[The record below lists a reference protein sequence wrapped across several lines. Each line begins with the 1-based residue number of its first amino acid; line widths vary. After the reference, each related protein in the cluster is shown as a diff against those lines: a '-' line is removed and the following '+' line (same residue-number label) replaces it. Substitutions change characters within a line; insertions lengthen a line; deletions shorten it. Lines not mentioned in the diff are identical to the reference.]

1 MRKIE
6 KMDYFCDEFF
16 ENKSMKKL
24 IVGICLLG
32 GLVSC
37 GGKQSKTHDEPVE
50 STDSVEWV
58 ADSLWVEEVEEEPEV
73 SVYAERSFADFL
85 YNFATSEKFQ
95 LRRILF
101 PLPYY
106 MDNKK
111 DSIEKEEWVH
121 DPLFSQQEFYTMLYD
136 NLDDIEMEKDTS
148 STSVRIEW
156 IDLTAMKMKRYY
168 FERLYG
174 WWKLEAIDDATI
186 HQEETGQEDFYEFY
200 KRFANDS
207 LFQAERVA
215 DPLPFVA
222 PDPDDEFQILETT
235 IQKSQWFTF
244 QPKLPNEYLTNV
256 NYGQRL
262 NQDSRTRI
270 IELRGFGNG
279 FCNTLYF
286 RCRNGEWKLTRF
298 EDLSN

>member
-1 MRKIE
+1 
-6 KMDYFCDEFF
+6 
-16 ENKSMKKL
+16 MKKL

-32 GLVSC
+32 WLTSC
-37 GGKQSKTHDEPVE
+37 GGGKKQTAIQEEDMVSV
-50 STDSVEWV
+50 DSMEIV
-58 ADSLWVEEVEEEPEV
+58 ADSLLAEDVIEEPEV
-73 SVYAERSFADFL
+73 PVSADESFADFL
-85 YNFATSEKFQ
+85 YNFALDEKLQ

-136 NLDDIEMEKDTS
+136 NIDDSELEKDTA

-156 IDLTAMKMKRYY
+156 IDLKANKMKRYY

-174 WWKLEAIDDATI
+174 WWKLEAIDDATMTK
-186 HQEETGQEDFYEFY
+186 EDNGQEDFYEFY
-200 KRFANDS
+200 ERFANDS

-215 DPLPFVA
+215 DPLPFIA
-222 PDPDDEFQILETT
+222 PDPDDEFEILETT

-244 QPKLPNEYLTNV
+244 QPQLPTEFLTNV

-262 NQDSRTRI
+262 DRNSRVRI

-286 RCRNGEWKLTRF
+286 RCRNGEWKLTKF

>member
-1 MRKIE
+1 
-6 KMDYFCDEFF
+6 
-16 ENKSMKKL
+16 MKKL
-24 IVGICLLG
+24 VIAICLLG
-32 GLVSC
+32 GMLSC
-37 GGKQSKTHDEPVE
+37 VGGKKNADTQEDALPVD
-50 STDSVEWV
+50 TMAFM
-58 ADSLWVEEVEEEPEV
+58 ADTLEVEEVEEEPIVPASADE
-73 SVYAERSFADFL
+73 SFADFL
-85 YNFATSEKFQ
+85 YNFALDEKLQ

-106 MDNKK
+106 TDSRK
-111 DSIEKEEWVH
+111 DSILKEDWKHV
-121 DPLFSQQEFYTMLYD
+121 PLFSQQEFYTMLYD
-136 NLDDIEMEKDTS
+136 HLDDAELEKDTA

-156 IDLTAMKMKRYY
+156 IDLKGRKLKRYY

-174 WWKLEAIDDATI
+174 WWKLEAIDDATMPK
-186 HQEETGQEDFYEFY
+186 EENGQEDFYEFY
-200 KRFANDS
+200 ERFANDS
-207 LFQAERVA
+207 LFQAERVV

-222 PDPDDEFQILETT
+222 PDPDDDFNILETT
-235 IQKSQWFTF
+235 IQKEQWFAF
-244 QPKLPNEYLTNV
+244 QPKLPGEFLTNV

-262 NQDSRTRI
+262 DGNSRTRV

>member
-1 MRKIE
+1 
-6 KMDYFCDEFF
+6 
-16 ENKSMKKL
+16 MKKL
-24 IVGICLLG
+24 IFGICLLLCMFSCTG
-32 GLVSC
+32 GQRQGNV
-37 GGKQSKTHDEPVE
+37 QDVPMEVV
-50 STDSVEWV
+50 DSVGID
-58 ADSLWVEEVEEEPEV
+58 ADTLLVENVPEEPLIPV
-73 SVYAERSFADFL
+73 SADESFADFL
-85 YNFATSEKFQ
+85 YNFALDEKLQ

-111 DSIEKEEWVH
+111 DTILKEDWKH
-121 DPLFSQQEFYTMLYD
+121 DALFSKQEFYTMLYD
-136 NLDDIEMEKDTS
+136 DLNDAEMEKDTL

-156 IDLTAMKMKRYY
+156 IDLKAHKMKRYY

-186 HQEETGQEDFYEFY
+186 PKEDATQEDFFEFY
-200 KRFANDS
+200 DRFANDS
-207 LFQAERVA
+207 VFQAERVA

-222 PDPDDEFQILETT
+222 PDPDDDFQILETT
-235 IQKSQWFTF
+235 IEREQWFAF
-244 QPKLPNEYLTNV
+244 QPQLPREHLTNV

-262 NQDSRTRI
+262 DRQSRTRI

-286 RCRNGEWKLTRF
+286 RCQNGKWRLTRF

>member
-1 MRKIE
+1 
-6 KMDYFCDEFF
+6 
-16 ENKSMKKL
+16 MKKL

-32 GLVSC
+32 CLTSC
-37 GGKQSKTHDEPVE
+37 GGGKKNADAQKEQME
-50 STDSVEWV
+50 WTDSIE
-58 ADSLWVEEVEEEPEV
+58 AQTDSLLIEEVEEEPVIPASADE
-73 SVYAERSFADFL
+73 SFADFL
-85 YNFATSEKFQ
+85 YNFALDERLQ

-111 DSIEKEEWVH
+111 DSILKEEWVH

-136 NLDDIEMEKDTS
+136 DLDDAELEKDTA

-156 IDLTAMKMKRYY
+156 IDLKNHKMKRYY

-174 WWKLEAIDDATI
+174 WWKLEAIDDATMPK
-186 HQEETGQEDFYEFY
+186 EENGQEDFYEFY
-200 KRFANDS
+200 ERFANDS

-222 PDPDDEFQILETT
+222 PAPDDDFQILETT
-235 IQKSQWFTF
+235 IQKEQWFTF

-262 NQDSRTRI
+262 NRNSRTRI
-270 IELRGFGNG
+270 IEMRGFGNG
-279 FCNTLYF
+279 FSNTLYF
-286 RCRNGEWKLTRF
+286 RFRNGEWRLTRF

>member
-1 MRKIE
+1 
-6 KMDYFCDEFF
+6 
-16 ENKSMKKL
+16 MKKL

-32 GLVSC
+32 WLASC
-37 GGKQSKTHDEPVE
+37 GGGKKQTAVQEEGMVSV
-50 STDSVEWV
+50 DSMELV
-58 ADSLWVEEVEEEPEV
+58 ADSLLVEEVEEEPAVPASADE
-73 SVYAERSFADFL
+73 SFADFL
-85 YNFATSEKFQ
+85 YNFALDEKLQ

-136 NLDDIEMEKDTS
+136 NLDDSELEKDTA

-156 IDLTAMKMKRYY
+156 IDLKANKMKRYY

-174 WWKLEAIDDATI
+174 WWKLEAIDDATMTK
-186 HQEETGQEDFYEFY
+186 EDNGQEDFYEFY
-200 KRFANDS
+200 ERFANDS

-222 PDPDDEFQILETT
+222 PDPDDEFEILETT
-235 IQKSQWFTF
+235 IQKAQWFTF
-244 QPKLPNEYLTNV
+244 QPQLPKEFLTNV

-262 NQDSRTRI
+262 DRNSRTRV

-279 FCNTLYF
+279 FNNTLYF
-286 RCRNGEWKLTRF
+286 RCRNGEWKLTKF

>member
-1 MRKIE
+1 
-6 KMDYFCDEFF
+6 
-16 ENKSMKKL
+16 MKKL
-24 IVGICLLG
+24 VIAICLLG
-32 GLVSC
+32 GMLSC
-37 GGKQSKTHDEPVE
+37 VGGKKNTDTQEDALPVD
-50 STDSVEWV
+50 TMAFM
-58 ADSLWVEEVEEEPEV
+58 ADTLELEEVEEEPIVPV
-73 SVYAERSFADFL
+73 SADESFADFL
-85 YNFATSEKFQ
+85 YNFALDERLQ

-106 MDNKK
+106 TDSRK
-111 DSIEKEEWVH
+111 DSILKEDWKH

-136 NLDDIEMEKDTS
+136 HLDDAELEKDTA

-156 IDLTAMKMKRYY
+156 IDLKGRKLKRYY

-174 WWKLEAIDDATI
+174 WWKLEAIDDATMPK
-186 HQEETGQEDFYEFY
+186 EENGQEDFYEFY
-200 KRFANDS
+200 ERFANDS
-207 LFQAERVA
+207 LFQAERVV

-222 PDPDDEFQILETT
+222 PDPDDDFNILETT
-235 IQKSQWFTF
+235 IQKEQWFAF
-244 QPKLPNEYLTNV
+244 QPKLPGEFLTNV

-262 NQDSRTRI
+262 DGNSRTRV

-279 FCNTLYF
+279 FSNTLYF

>member
-1 MRKIE
+1 
-6 KMDYFCDEFF
+6 
-16 ENKSMKKL
+16 MKKL

-32 GLVSC
+32 WMASC
-37 GGKQSKTHDEPVE
+37 SGGRKNTDAQEEAME
-50 STDSVEWV
+50 SVDSIEIV
-58 ADSLWVEEVEEEPEV
+58 ADTLLVGEMEEE
-73 SVYAERSFADFL
+73 SVVPASADESFADFL
-85 YNFATSEKFQ
+85 YNFALDEKLQ
-95 LRRILF
+95 LRRIIF

-111 DSIEKEEWVH
+111 DSIEKEEWRH

-136 NLDDIEMEKDTS
+136 NLDDAELEKDTA

-156 IDLTAMKMKRYY
+156 IDLKTKKMKRYY

-174 WWKLEAIDDATI
+174 WWKLEAIDDATMPKEDI
-186 HQEETGQEDFYEFY
+186 PQEDFYEFY
-200 KRFANDS
+200 ERFANDS

-215 DPLPFVA
+215 DPLPFIA
-222 PDPDDEFQILETT
+222 PDPDDEFEILETT

-244 QPKLPNEYLTNV
+244 QPQLPTEYLTNV

-262 NQDSRTRI
+262 DRNSRVRI

-279 FCNTLYF
+279 FSNTLYF
-286 RCRNGEWKLTRF
+286 RCRNGKWKLTRF
-298 EDLSN
+298 EDFSN

>member
-1 MRKIE
+1 
-6 KMDYFCDEFF
+6 
-16 ENKSMKKL
+16 MKKL

-32 GLVSC
+32 WMASC
-37 GGKQSKTHDEPVE
+37 SGGKKNTEVQEVVEPID
-50 STDSVEWV
+50 STEFV
-58 ADSLWVEEVEEEPEV
+58 ADTLFVEEVEEEPVVPASADE
-73 SVYAERSFADFL
+73 SFADFL
-85 YNFATSEKFQ
+85 YNFALDEKLQ

-121 DPLFSQQEFYTMLYD
+121 DPLFSQEEFYTMLYD
-136 NLDDIEMEKDTS
+136 NLDDAELEKDTA

-156 IDLTAMKMKRYY
+156 IDLKNHKMKRYY

-174 WWKLEAIDDATI
+174 WWKLEAIDDASMP
-186 HQEETGQEDFYEFY
+186 EEEMKQEDFYEFY
-200 KRFANDS
+200 ERFVNDS

-215 DPLPFVA
+215 KPLTFIA
-222 PDPDDEFQILETT
+222 PDPEDDFQILETT
-235 IQKSQWFTF
+235 IDIEQWFAF
-244 QPKLPNEYLTNV
+244 QPKLPREHLTNV

-262 NQDSRTRI
+262 DKNSRTRI

-279 FCNTLYF
+279 FSNTLCF

>member
-1 MRKIE
+1 
-6 KMDYFCDEFF
+6 
-16 ENKSMKKL
+16 MKKL
-24 IVGICLLG
+24 IVGICLLAW
-32 GLVSC
+32 LASC
-37 GGKQSKTHDEPVE
+37 GGGKKQTAVQEEDMVSV
-50 STDSVEWV
+50 DSMEFV
-58 ADSLWVEEVEEEPEV
+58 ADSLLVEEVEEEPAVPASADE
-73 SVYAERSFADFL
+73 SFADFL
-85 YNFATSEKFQ
+85 YNFALDEKLQ

-136 NLDDIEMEKDTS
+136 NLDDSELEKDTA

-156 IDLTAMKMKRYY
+156 IDLKANKMKRYY

-174 WWKLEAIDDATI
+174 WWKLEAIDDATMTK
-186 HQEETGQEDFYEFY
+186 EDNGQEDFYEFY
-200 KRFANDS
+200 ERFANDS

-222 PDPDDEFQILETT
+222 PDPDDEFEILETT
-235 IQKSQWFTF
+235 IQKAQWFTF
-244 QPKLPNEYLTNV
+244 QPQLPTEFLTNV

-262 NQDSRTRI
+262 DRNSRTRV

-279 FCNTLYF
+279 FNNTLYF
-286 RCRNGEWKLTRF
+286 RCRNGEWKLTKF

>member
-1 MRKIE
+1 
-6 KMDYFCDEFF
+6 
-16 ENKSMKKL
+16 MKKL

-32 GLVSC
+32 WLTSC
-37 GGKQSKTHDEPVE
+37 GGGKKQTTVQEENMVSV
-50 STDSVEWV
+50 DSMEIV
-58 ADSLWVEEVEEEPEV
+58 ADSLLVEDVVEEPEV
-73 SVYAERSFADFL
+73 PVSADESFADFL
-85 YNFATSEKFQ
+85 YNFALDEKLQ

-111 DSIEKEEWVH
+111 DSIEKEEWIH

-136 NLDDIEMEKDTS
+136 NLDDSELEKDTT

-156 IDLTAMKMKRYY
+156 IDLKANKMKRYY

-174 WWKLEAIDDATI
+174 WWKLEAIDDATMPK
-186 HQEETGQEDFYEFY
+186 EDNGQEDFYEFY
-200 KRFANDS
+200 ERFANDS
-207 LFQAERVA
+207 LFQAERVT

-222 PDPDDEFQILETT
+222 PDPDDEFEILETT
-235 IQKSQWFTF
+235 IQKAQWFTF
-244 QPKLPNEYLTNV
+244 QPQLPKEFLTNV

-262 NQDSRTRI
+262 DRNSRTRV

-279 FCNTLYF
+279 FNNTLYF
-286 RCRNGEWKLTRF
+286 RCRNGEWKLTKF

>member
-1 MRKIE
+1 M
-6 KMDYFCDEFF
+6 
-16 ENKSMKKL
+16 L
-24 IVGICLLG
+24 
-32 GLVSC
+32 SC
-37 GGKQSKTHDEPVE
+37 VGGKKN
-50 STDSVEWV
+50 
-58 ADSLWVEEVEEEPEV
+58 ADTQEDALPIDTIAFVVDTLALEEVEEEPVVPASADE
-73 SVYAERSFADFL
+73 SFADFL
-85 YNFATSEKFQ
+85 YNFALDEKLQ

-106 MDNKK
+106 TDNRK
-111 DSIEKEEWVH
+111 DSILKENWKH

-136 NLDDIEMEKDTS
+136 HLDDAELEKDTA

-156 IDLTAMKMKRYY
+156 IDLKERKLKRYY

-174 WWKLEAIDDATI
+174 WWKLEAIDDASMPK
-186 HQEETGQEDFYEFY
+186 EEMGQEDFYEFY
-200 KRFANDS
+200 ERFANDS

-222 PDPDDEFQILETT
+222 PDPEDEFQILETT
-235 IQKSQWFTF
+235 IEKEQWFAF
-244 QPKLPNEYLTNV
+244 QPKLPGEFLTNV

-262 NQDSRTRI
+262 DRNSRTRI

>member
-1 MRKIE
+1 
-6 KMDYFCDEFF
+6 
-16 ENKSMKKL
+16 MKKL

-32 GLVSC
+32 WMASC
-37 GGKQSKTHDEPVE
+37 GGGKKHADVQEVAME
-50 STDSVEWV
+50 SIDSVEVV
-58 ADSLWVEEVEEEPEV
+58 ADTLEVEEVQEEQEV
-73 SVYAERSFADFL
+73 STYAERVFADFL

-95 LRRILF
+95 LRRIVF

-136 NLDDIEMEKDTS
+136 DLSDAELEKDTAT
-148 STSVRIEW
+148 TSVRIEW
-156 IDLTAMKMKRYY
+156 IDLKAKKMKRYY

-174 WWKLEAIDDATI
+174 WWKLEAIDDAMMTK
-186 HQEETGQEDFYEFY
+186 EEGGQEDFYEFY
-200 KRFANDS
+200 ERFANDS

-215 DPLPFVA
+215 DPLPFVV

-235 IQKSQWFTF
+235 IQKAQWFTF
-244 QPKLPNEYLTNV
+244 QPNLPTGHLTNI

-262 NQDSRTRI
+262 DRNSQTRV
-270 IELRGFGNG
+270 IEMRGFGNG
-279 FCNTLYF
+279 FSNTLYF
-286 RCRNGEWKLTRF
+286 RCRNGKWKLTRF
-298 EDLSN
+298 EDLGN

>member
-1 MRKIE
+1 
-6 KMDYFCDEFF
+6 
-16 ENKSMKKL
+16 MKKL

-32 GLVSC
+32 WMTSC
-37 GGKQSKTHDEPVE
+37 VGGKKQSDISGVGME
-50 STDSVEWV
+50 S
-58 ADSLWVEEVEEEPEV
+58 ADSIEAVMDTLEVEEIEEENEV
-73 SVYAERSFADFL
+73 PVYAERSFADFL

-111 DSIEKEEWVH
+111 DSIEKEEWAH

-136 NLDDIEMEKDTS
+136 DLDDAEMEKDTA

-156 IDLTAMKMKRYY
+156 IDLKKKKMKRYY

-174 WWKLEAIDDATI
+174 WWKLEAIDDATMPK
-186 HQEETGQEDFYEFY
+186 EENGQEDFYEFY
-200 KRFANDS
+200 ERFANDS

-222 PDPDDEFQILETT
+222 PDPDDDFQILETT
-235 IQKSQWFTF
+235 IQKEQWFTF
-244 QPKLPNEYLTNV
+244 QPKLPNEHLTNV

-262 NQDSRTRI
+262 NRNSRTRI
-270 IELRGFGNG
+270 IEMRGFGNG
-279 FCNTLYF
+279 FSNTLYF
-286 RCRNGEWKLTRF
+286 RCRNGEWRLTRF

>member
-1 MRKIE
+1 
-6 KMDYFCDEFF
+6 
-16 ENKSMKKL
+16 MKKL
-24 IVGICLLG
+24 IVGICLLVW
-32 GLVSC
+32 LTSC
-37 GGKQSKTHDEPVE
+37 GGGKKQTTVQEEDMVSVE
-50 STDSVEWV
+50 SMEIV
-58 ADSLWVEEVEEEPEV
+58 ADSLLAEDVVEEPEV
-73 SVYAERSFADFL
+73 PVSADESFADFL
-85 YNFATSEKFQ
+85 YNFALDEKLQ

-136 NLDDIEMEKDTS
+136 NLDDAEMEKDTV

-156 IDLTAMKMKRYY
+156 IDLKAHKMKRYY

-174 WWKLEAIDDATI
+174 WWKLEAIDDATM
-186 HQEETGQEDFYEFY
+186 QKEDVAQEDFFDFYE
-200 KRFANDS
+200 RFANDS
-207 LFQAERVA
+207 IFQAERVA

-222 PDPDDEFQILETT
+222 PDPEDDFQILETT
-235 IQKSQWFTF
+235 IEREQWFAF
-244 QPKLPNEYLTNV
+244 QPQLPREHLTNV

-262 NQDSRTRI
+262 DRKSRTRI

-279 FCNTLYF
+279 FSNTLHF
-286 RCRNGEWKLTRF
+286 RCMNGHWKLVRF

>member
-1 MRKIE
+1 
-6 KMDYFCDEFF
+6 
-16 ENKSMKKL
+16 MKKL
-24 IVGICLLG
+24 IAGICLLV
-32 GLVSC
+32 GLASC
-37 GGKQSKTHDEPVE
+37 NGGKKNNAMQEAQMED
-50 STDSVEWV
+50 TDSIEMA
-58 ADSLWVEEVEEEPEV
+58 ADTLWVEEVEEEPVVPASADE
-73 SVYAERSFADFL
+73 SFADFL
-85 YNFATSEKFQ
+85 YNFALDERLQ
-95 LRRILF
+95 LRRIIF

-111 DSIEKEEWVH
+111 DSIEKEAWVH

-136 NLDDIEMEKDTS
+136 NLDDAELEKDTA

-156 IDLTAMKMKRYY
+156 IDLKQKKMKRYY

-174 WWKLEAIDDATI
+174 WWKLEAIDDATMPK
-186 HQEETGQEDFYEFY
+186 EENGQEDFYEFY
-200 KRFANDS
+200 ERFATDS
-207 LFQAERVA
+207 LFQIERVA

-235 IQKSQWFTF
+235 LEKSQWFAF
-244 QPKLPNEYLTNV
+244 QPKLPTEHLTNI

-262 NQDSRTRI
+262 DRASRTRI

>member
-1 MRKIE
+1 
-6 KMDYFCDEFF
+6 
-16 ENKSMKKL
+16 MKKL
-24 IVGICLLG
+24 VIAICLLG
-32 GLVSC
+32 GMLSC
-37 GGKQSKTHDEPVE
+37 VGGKKNADTQEDALPVD
-50 STDSVEWV
+50 TMAFM
-58 ADSLWVEEVEEEPEV
+58 ADTLDLEEVEEEPIVPASADE
-73 SVYAERSFADFL
+73 SFADFL
-85 YNFATSEKFQ
+85 YNFALDERLQ

-106 MDNKK
+106 TDSRK
-111 DSIEKEEWVH
+111 DSILKEDWKH

-136 NLDDIEMEKDTS
+136 HLDDAELEKDTA

-156 IDLTAMKMKRYY
+156 IDLKERKLKRYY

-174 WWKLEAIDDATI
+174 WWKLEAIDDATMPK
-186 HQEETGQEDFYEFY
+186 EENGQEDFYEFY
-200 KRFANDS
+200 ERFANDS
-207 LFQAERVA
+207 LFQADRVV

-222 PDPDDEFQILETT
+222 PDPDDDFNILETT
-235 IQKSQWFTF
+235 IQKEQWFAF
-244 QPKLPNEYLTNV
+244 QPKLPGEFLTNV

-262 NQDSRTRI
+262 DGNSRTRV

-279 FCNTLYF
+279 FSNTLYF

>member
-1 MRKIE
+1 
-6 KMDYFCDEFF
+6 
-16 ENKSMKKL
+16 MKKL
-24 IVGICLLG
+24 VIAICLLG
-32 GLVSC
+32 GMLSC
-37 GGKQSKTHDEPVE
+37 VGGKKHTDAQEASTE
-50 STDSVEWV
+50 SVDSMEIL
-58 ADSLWVEEVEEEPEV
+58 ADTLLVEEVEEEPVVPASADE
-73 SVYAERSFADFL
+73 SFADFL
-85 YNFATSEKFQ
+85 YHFALDEKLQ

-106 MDNKK
+106 TDNRK
-111 DSIEKEEWVH
+111 DSVLKEDWKH

-136 NLDDIEMEKDTS
+136 NLDDAELEKDTA

-156 IDLTAMKMKRYY
+156 IDLKAKKMKRYY

-174 WWKLEAIDDATI
+174 WWKLEAIDDASLPK
-186 HQEETGQEDFYEFY
+186 EEMAQEDFYDFY
-200 KRFANDS
+200 ERFANDS

-222 PDPDDEFQILETT
+222 PDPEDEFQILETT
-235 IQKSQWFTF
+235 IEKEQWFAF
-244 QPKLPNEYLTNV
+244 QPKLPGEFLTNV

-262 NQDSRTRI
+262 DRNSRTRI

>member
-1 MRKIE
+1 
-6 KMDYFCDEFF
+6 
-16 ENKSMKKL
+16 MKKL

-32 GLVSC
+32 CLTSC
-37 GGKQSKTHDEPVE
+37 VGGKKNTDTQEE
-50 STDSVEWV
+50 QMEWTDSIEAM
-58 ADSLWVEEVEEEPEV
+58 ADSLLVEEVEEEPVIPATADE
-73 SVYAERSFADFL
+73 SFADFL
-85 YNFATSEKFQ
+85 YNFALDKRLQ

-106 MDNKK
+106 MDNQK
-111 DSIEKEEWVH
+111 DSIMKEDWVH

-136 NLDDIEMEKDTS
+136 NLDDAELEKDTA

-156 IDLTAMKMKRYY
+156 IDLKQKKMKRYY

-174 WWKLEAIDDATI
+174 WWKLEAIDDATM
-186 HQEETGQEDFYEFY
+186 QKEDNGQEDFYEFY
-200 KRFANDS
+200 ERFANDS

-222 PDPDDEFQILETT
+222 PDPEDEFQILETT
-235 IQKSQWFTF
+235 IQKAQWFTF
-244 QPKLPNEYLTNV
+244 QPKLPNEFLTNV

-262 NQDSRTRI
+262 NLNSRTRI

-279 FCNTLYF
+279 FSNTLYF
-286 RCRNGEWKLTRF
+286 RCRNGEWRLTRF

>member
-1 MRKIE
+1 
-6 KMDYFCDEFF
+6 
-16 ENKSMKKL
+16 MKKL
-24 IVGICLLG
+24 VIAICLLG
-32 GLVSC
+32 GMLSC
-37 GGKQSKTHDEPVE
+37 VGGKKNADTQEDALPVD
-50 STDSVEWV
+50 TMAFM
-58 ADSLWVEEVEEEPEV
+58 ADTLELEEVEEEPVVPASADE
-73 SVYAERSFADFL
+73 SFADFL
-85 YNFATSEKFQ
+85 YNFALDEKLQ

-111 DSIEKEEWVH
+111 DSIQKEEWVH

-136 NLDDIEMEKDTS
+136 HLDDAELEKDTA

-156 IDLTAMKMKRYY
+156 IDLKERKLKRYY

-174 WWKLEAIDDATI
+174 WWKLEAIDDASMPK
-186 HQEETGQEDFYEFY
+186 EETGQEDFYEFY
-200 KRFANDS
+200 ERFANDS

-222 PDPDDEFQILETT
+222 PDPEDEFQILETT
-235 IQKSQWFTF
+235 IEKEQWFAF
-244 QPKLPNEYLTNV
+244 QPKLPGEFLTNV

-262 NQDSRTRI
+262 DRNSRTRI